1 MNYVKISPSKLS
13 GDVTIPPSKSL
24 SHRAVIASGLSKGE
38 SIVENVMF
46 SQDIIATCSCMEAL
60 GVAIEK
66 IQTADNIYTL
76 KVTGTGTFNMLKSEI
91 DCFESGSTLR
101 FFIPISLITQN
112 NVTFKGRG
120 KLVSRPLN
128 EYYKIFDKQS
138 IKYNTTEG
146 NLPLTVNGC
155 LSADEFEIAGN
166 VSSQFITG
174 LLFALPLLKNNSTI
188 KIIGNLESKG
198 YVDLTLDILK
208 KFSIEVVNDNYHSFY
223 IKGNQEYKNY
233 NYRVEGDFSQ
243 AAFWLVAGAIGGDLT
258 CFDLNPA
265 SLQGDKEVLDII
277 KRMNADIKEQDN
289 KICAKTSN
297 TKHTLI
303 DGSQCPDIIPVLAVL
318 ASVSEGTT
326 EIINA
331 GRLRIKESDRLTAIT
346 TELKKLGADIAEKND
361 GLIITGKAQLNG
373 GEVNSWNDHRIA
385 MSLAVASLRCTNDV
399 IIKDSGCINKS
410 YPTFW
415 EDFRKLGG
423 NIDEWSLG

>member
-1 MNYVKISPSKLS
+1 
-13 GDVTIPPSKSL
+13 
-24 SHRAVIASGLSKGE
+24 
-38 SIVENVMF
+38 
-46 SQDIIATCSCMEAL
+46 
-60 GVAIEK
+60 
-66 IQTADNIYTL
+66 
-76 KVTGTGTFNMLKSEI
+76 
-91 DCFESGSTLR
+91 
-101 FFIPISLITQN
+101 
-112 NVTFKGRG
+112 
-120 KLVSRPLN
+120 
-128 EYYKIFDKQS
+128 
-138 IKYNTTEG
+138 
-146 NLPLTVNGC
+146 
-155 LSADEFEIAGN
+155 
-166 VSSQFITG
+166 
-174 LLFALPLLKNNSTI
+174 
-188 KIIGNLESKG
+188 
-198 YVDLTLDILK
+198 
-208 KFSIEVVNDNYHSFY
+208 VVNDNYHSFY
-223 IKGNQEYKNY
+223 IKGNQEYKNF

-258 CFDLNPA
+258 CLDLNPA

-361 GLIITGKAQLNG
+361 GLIINGKAQLNG

-423 NIDEWSLG
+423 KIDEWSLG